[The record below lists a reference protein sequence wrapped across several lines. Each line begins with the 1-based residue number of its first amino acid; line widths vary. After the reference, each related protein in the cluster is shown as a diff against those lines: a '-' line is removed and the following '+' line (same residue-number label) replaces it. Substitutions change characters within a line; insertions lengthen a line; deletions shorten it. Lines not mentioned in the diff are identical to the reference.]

1 MSYGNLYVYNTLGV
15 VDVTWCVLG
24 WPLDARHD
32 ELAVAVR
39 HVWRTRAREFVSAPL
54 HDLHATGVSTLLN
67 PCHITKLIR
76 TSHGNNKKVNSSLC
90 STCGAAQVSEHGIKH
105 TQGRASST
113 RLPFVNKKKKLRMH
127 CMCFHG
133 MQGKQETGRNSQII
147 ALRTL
152 KQWQN

>member
-1 MSYGNLYVYNTLGV
+1 MEIYSCVLVIIILIYMSYGNNNDLTVAASRLEDTCRPESL
-15 VDVTWCVLG
+15 
-24 WPLDARHD
+24 
-32 ELAVAVR
+32 LAVR
-39 HVWRTRAREFVSAPL
+39 CM
-54 HDLHATGVSTLLN
+54 HDLHARREARGGVVHYILN
-67 PCHITKLIR
+67 PCHVTKLMR